1 MKERAKREK
10 YIPSSFAE
18 WLELKEKS
26 AGNDARTYRYAANS
40 LRGEGNG
47 QGGMKE
53 AWHLFLQ
60 YREDTVQVDAR
71 ENMPDTPAAAGAS
84 GTVF

>member
-40 LRGEGNG
+40 RVEIEGRACKFSA
-47 QGGMKE
+47 QP
-53 AWHLFLQ
+53 
-60 YREDTVQVDAR
+60 TC
-71 ENMPDTPAAAGAS
+71 
-84 GTVF
+84 